1 MIQPVSRQQ
10 ITLDN
15 IVSAAFELSATMN
28 TSSIVSTLQSRI
40 LHQRNH
46 SQPNDET
53 EILLRVAQRTVPAAL
68 DAMKRS
74 RRTIWQILSSCCRSR
89 QIEQN
94 PPATV

>member
-1 MIQPVSRQQ
+1 MIQPVSRQP

-15 IVSAAFELSATMN
+15 IVPAAFELSSTMN
-28 TSSIVSTLQSRI
+28 ISTIVRTLKNRI

-53 EILLRVAQRTVPAAL
+53 EILLRVAQQTVPATL
-68 DAMKRS
+68 NAMKRS
-74 RRTIWQILSSCCRSR
+74 RRTVWQLLSSCCRSR
-89 QIEQN
+89 QTEQN